1 MKKKIPVIADVL
13 ERTKSVKRFVSLISS
28 DDIAKITHSSYSR
41 SSELAMTTDWNRFV
55 SFCEAKHVSPLP
67 TSITAV
73 RLFLESE
80 SIERKF
86 STLRRYSI
94 TISNIHQWHG
104 FPSPTNHRQI
114 RFTLQQLRLMKH
126 GDASQASPMN
136 KEHLEKLDT
145 LLSRDPNLQSIRDLS
160 IYHVM
165 FECALKRSELKNLTI
180 ESICRKDNLVSLK
193 IDTTEYVLSET
204 AEKALMRWI
213 KYMQGSAGFLYRRID
228 RHGNI
233 GLDKLDD
240 SSIYRILRR
249 ASDLLDLPYHYRF
262 TGQSARVG
270 AAQELEKRGY
280 NLRDIQDYGRWLSP
294 AMPAQYLQ
302 KTSIAQGEM
311 AKFKTIKPW
320 D

>member
-1 MKKKIPVIADVL
+1 MKKHIPIITDEQ
-13 ERTKSVKRFVSLISS
+13 ERTLSVKRFLSLVLP
-28 DDIAKITHSSYSR
+28 DDITKLTHSSYSR

-55 SFCEAKHVSPLP
+55 SFCEAKHVSALP

-80 SIERKF
+80 SAKRKF

-114 RFTLQQLRLMKH
+114 RFTLQQLRLNKH
-126 GDASQASPMN
+126 GDATQASPMSS
-136 KEHLEKLDT
+136 EHLVELDR
-145 LLSRDPNLQSIRDLS
+145 LLSGNTTLRNIRDLS

-165 FECALKRSELKNLTI
+165 FECALKRSELKNLTL
-180 ESICRKDNLVSLK
+180 DNVCYRENLTSLK
-193 IDTTEYVLSET
+193 IDSTEYVLSKA
-204 AEKALMRWI
+204 AEKALTRWT
-213 KYMQGSAGFLYRRID
+213 KFMTGSSGYLFRRID

-249 ASDLLDLPYHYRF
+249 ASDLLDLPYQHRF

-302 KTSIAQGEM
+302 KSNTAQGEM
-311 AKFKTIKPW
+311 AKFKSIKPW